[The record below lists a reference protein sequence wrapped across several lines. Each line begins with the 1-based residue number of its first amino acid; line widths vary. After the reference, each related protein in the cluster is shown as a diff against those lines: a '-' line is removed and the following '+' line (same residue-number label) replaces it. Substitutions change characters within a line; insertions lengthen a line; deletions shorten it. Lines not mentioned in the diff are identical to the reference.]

1 MRQQTARARQ
11 CVEVGGKG
19 HRLRRDGTT
28 ASMTNVYT
36 PTGKDSYTWQT
47 TDRVVAGEVL
57 PPMEIKVFRKPLEAA
72 QSK

>member
-1 MRQQTARARQ
+1 
-11 CVEVGGKG
+11 
-19 HRLRRDGTT
+19 
-28 ASMTNVYT
+28 MTNIYT

-57 PPMEIKVFRKPLEAA
+57 PPMEIKVVRKPPEAA